1 MSPICNL
8 LLSNMQ
14 QDHVISSQARLHAT
28 PSLEEV
34 GLCTNEQVGHAAQAM
49 VTPTVVN
56 MAPSKK
62 RKGAPKAASGAK
74 KSKATGKKPR
84 PVEALRTAFRK
95 LIAGMLCRRHT
106 SVLCKTLPSRLH
118 CVVVTLTLRNRKPSY
133 LQLVS

>member
-1 MSPICNL
+1 MSLICNL

-34 GLCTNEQVGHAAQAM
+34 GLSTNEQVGHVAHTM
-49 VTPTVVN
+49 VTPTMVN

-62 RKGAPKAASGAK
+62 RKGAPKATSGVKKPKASV
-74 KSKATGKKPR
+74 KKPR

-95 LIAGMLCRRHT
+95 LTAGMLCHRHT
-106 SVLCKTLPSRLH
+106 SYVAC
-118 CVVVTLTLRNRKPSY
+118 Y
-133 LQLVS
+133 Q